1 MKKITTIPVL
11 NIESIPTMIKDFLTQ
26 KIAGFEEDVFNV
38 ENIKNQF
45 EEKENSFSQSRREV
59 LFQVLREQHSVSE
72 LSENQKSNL
81 NFIKDKNAFTVTT
94 GHQLNLFSG
103 PVFFIYKILQT
114 IKLANYLNE
123 NFPDK
128 KVIPLFWMASEDHD
142 FEEIN
147 HFKTESNYYE
157 IKAKSG
163 GAVGKIKV
171 DDQYFIS
178 EFEKE
183 FLQGMY
189 FPKE

>member
-1 MKKITTIPVL
+1 
-11 NIESIPTMIKDFLTQ
+11 MIKDFLTQ

-103 PVFFIYKILQT
+103 PVFFIYKIRREQ
-114 IKLANYLNE
+114 
-123 NFPDK
+123 
-128 KVIPLFWMASEDHD
+128 
-142 FEEIN
+142 
-147 HFKTESNYYE
+147 
-157 IKAKSG
+157 
-163 GAVGKIKV
+163 
-171 DDQYFIS
+171 
-178 EFEKE
+178 
-183 FLQGMY
+183 
-189 FPKE
+189 